1 METTTR
7 DELKSTNYELF
18 ILALSILSLFN
29 WVSYFVLDDIQ
40 MERVVL
46 VVDAL
51 LSLIFLAD
59 FFFRLVTAKNRSNY
73 FLRQYGWLDLL
84 SSLPIPQ
91 AKIFRLGRVI
101 RITRL
106 LHAQGLR
113 QTLSEFLVKRAGSAV
128 YLVFVLIVL
137 VLQFGSIAILAAERG
152 APSAEIKTASDAIW
166 WAVVTMSTVG
176 YGDTYPV
183 TNNGRLVAIL
193 VIVVGVALFGV
204 VTGSLANAFDS
215 PAEGAERLQAIE
227 MGSEEPLTILEE
239 ITRLRQAQEKA
250 NAEFSSHLA
259 QLVARL
265 EQAEQQETDSVS

>member
-29 WVSYFVLDDIQ
+29 WVTYFILDDIQ

-46 VVDAL
+46 IVDAL

-59 FFFRLVTAKNRSNY
+59 FFFRLLTAKNKANY

-113 QTLSEFLVKRAGSAV
+113 QTISEFLVQRAGSAV

-137 VLQFGSIAILAAERG
+137 VLQFGSVAILAAERG
-152 APSAEIKTASDAIW
+152 APDAEIRTASDAIW

-176 YGDTYPV
+176 YGDEYPV

-204 VTGSLANAFDS
+204 VTGFLANAFDS
-215 PAEGAERLQAIE
+215 PPEGAERPQAVE
-227 MGSEEPLTILEE
+227 TGSDEPLTILEE

-250 NAEFSSHLA
+250 NAEFSGHLA

-265 EQAEQQETDSVS
+265 EQVEQQETDSVS